1 VSGTVAYEPLL
12 LRNIDKPGSETIDV
26 YLAGGGYE
34 GLRRTLKEM
43 TPEKLLEE
51 VKASGLRGRGGAG
64 FPTGM
69 KWSFLPKTK
78 DKPRYLCV
86 NADESEP
93 GTFKDRLL
101 IERDPHLVL
110 EGIILASFAIESR
123 RAFFYIRGEFHK
135 GARLF
140 QKAVEEAT
148 ARGFLGKN
156 ILGSGFDL
164 DVTVYRGAGAY
175 ICGEETALLESLE
188 GKRGLPRIKPPFP
201 AIVGLY
207 GCPTII
213 NNVETLANVTLI
225 AERGAAWYAGLG
237 RPPKNTGPKL
247 YCVSGHVKR
256 PGVYEAALGIP
267 LMELI
272 NDRAGGL
279 LRADRKLKAVIPG
292 GSSMRILPAAKCDV
306 LMDFDSL
313 VAAGS
318 MLGSA
323 GVVVMDDSTCMVGAL
338 LNLAAFYAHE
348 SCGQCTPCRE
358 GTGWFVKILTRLERG
373 EGRAEDVDL
382 LIDVASRVE
391 GNTICPFG
399 EAIAWPIDSY
409 VKTFRAEFEEHV
421 TRRGCP
427 IGAGAFA
434 LQAASATGH

>member
-1 VSGTVAYEPLL
+1 MPFEPILT
-12 LRNIDKPGSETIDV
+12 RNIRKPGSETIDV
-26 YLAGGGYE
+26 YMASGGYQ
-34 GLRRTLKEM
+34 GLRRALKEF
-43 TPEKLLEE
+43 TPEKLTEE

-101 IERDPHLVL
+101 IEKDPHLVL
-110 EGIILASFAIESR
+110 EGIILSAYAIESSL
-123 RAFFYIRGEFHK
+123 AFFYVRGEFHQ
-135 GARLF
+135 GCRTF
-140 QKAVEEAT
+140 EKAVQEAY
-148 ARGFLGKN
+148 AKGFLGKN

-164 DVTVYRGAGAY
+164 DIIIYRGAGAY

-188 GKRGLPRIKPPFP
+188 GKRGYPRIKPPFP

-225 AERGAAWYAGLG
+225 AERGAAWFASIG

-247 YCVSGHVKR
+247 FCLSGHVKR
-256 PGVYEAALGIP
+256 PGVFEAPLGVP
-267 LMELI
+267 FLELL
-272 NDRAGGL
+272 NEYAGGMKHP
-279 LRADRKLKAVIPG
+279 DRPLKAAVPG

-313 VAAGS
+313 AAAGTL
-318 MLGSA
+318 LGSA
-323 GVVVMDDSTCMVGAL
+323 GGFVMDSGTCIVWAL
-338 LNLAAFYAHE
+338 HNVARFYAHE

-358 GTGWFVKILTRLERG
+358 GTGWLVKILARLERG
-373 EGRAEDVDL
+373 DGHPGDVDL
-382 LIDVASRVE
+382 LAGIAGKIE
-391 GNTICPFG
+391 GNTVCPFG
-399 EAIAWPIDSY
+399 EAIAWPVESY
-409 VKTFRAEFEEHV
+409 VRVFREEFEEHA
-421 TRRGCP
+421 RAKACP
-427 IGAGAFA
+427 MK
-434 LQAASATGH
+434 AAAAR

>member
-1 VSGTVAYEPLL
+1 MANEPLL
-12 LRNIDKPGSETIDV
+12 LRNIAKPGSETIET
-26 YLAGGGYE
+26 YRASGGYE
-34 GLRRTLKEM
+34 GLRRVLKVL
-43 TPEKLLEE
+43 PPDKFLEE

-101 IERDPHLVL
+101 IEKDPHLVL
-110 EGIILASFAIESR
+110 EGIIASAYAIESR
-123 RAFFYIRGEFHK
+123 TAFFYIRGEFHK
-135 GARLF
+135 GARVF
-140 QKAVEEAT
+140 EKAVEEAY
-148 ARGFLGKN
+148 AQGFLGKN

-164 DVTVYRGAGAY
+164 DVVVYRGAGAY

-225 AERGAAWYAGLG
+225 AERGAAWYAGIG

-272 NDRAGGL
+272 NERAGGML
-279 LRADRKLKAVIPG
+279 HADRPLKAVIPG

-313 VAAGS
+313 AAAGTL
-318 MLGSA
+318 LGSA
-323 GVVVMDDSTCMVGAL
+323 GVVVMDSDTCMVGAL
-338 LNLAAFYAHE
+338 LNLARFYAHE

-358 GTGWFVKILTRLERG
+358 GTGWFVKVLERMERG
-373 EGRAEDVDL
+373 EGRREDVDL
-382 LIDVASRVE
+382 LIDVAARVE

-399 EAIAWPIDSY
+399 EAIAWPVDSY
-409 VKTFRAEFEEHV
+409 VKTFRDEFLEHV
-421 TRRGCP
+421 ARRGCP
-427 IGAGAFA
+427 LKAPVS
-434 LQAASATGH
+434 AAH

>member
-1 VSGTVAYEPLL
+1 MPYEPLL
-12 LRNIDKPGSETIDV
+12 LRNIARPGSETLEV
-26 YLAGGGYE
+26 TLAAGGYQ
-34 GLRRTLKEM
+34 GLRRALKEF
-43 TPEKLLEE
+43 TPEKLVEE

-64 FPTGM
+64 FATGV
-69 KWSFLPKTK
+69 KWGFLPKTK

-101 IERDPHLVL
+101 IEKDPHLVL
-110 EGIILASFAIESR
+110 EGIILSAFAIECHT
-123 RAFFYIRGEFHK
+123 AFFYIRGEFQK
-135 GARLF
+135 GARIF
-140 QKAVEEAT
+140 QRAVDEAY
-148 ARGFLGKN
+148 AKGFLGKN

-164 DVTVYRGAGAY
+164 DLIIYRGAGAY

-225 AERGAAWYAGLG
+225 AERGAAWYAGIG
-237 RPPKNTGPKL
+237 RPKNTGPKL
-247 YCVSGHVKR
+247 YCLSGHVKR
-256 PGVYEAALGIP
+256 PGVYEAPLGVP

-272 NDRAGGL
+272 NDHAGGL
-279 LRADRKLKAVIPG
+279 LRADRPLKAVVPG
-292 GSSMRILPAAKCDV
+292 GSSMRILPASKCDV

-323 GVVVMDDSTCMVGAL
+323 AVIVMDDGTCMVQAL
-338 LNLAAFYAHE
+338 LNLARFYAHE

-358 GTGWFVKILTRLERG
+358 GTGWFVKTLSRLE
-373 EGRAEDVDL
+373 EGRGRPEDVDL
-382 LIDVASRVE
+382 LVDVANRVE

-399 EAIAWPIDSY
+399 EAIAWPVQSY
-409 VKTFRAEFEEHV
+409 VKTFRGEYEEHV
-421 TRRGCP
+421 ARKACP
-427 IGAGAFA
+427 M
-434 LQAASATGH
+434 AAATAR

>member
-1 VSGTVAYEPLL
+1 MAYESLL
-12 LRNIDKPGSETIDV
+12 LRNIEHPESHTIEA
-26 YLAGGGYE
+26 YTAAGGYQ
-34 GLRRTLKEM
+34 GLRKTLKEQA
-43 TPEKLLEE
+43 PESVVEA

-64 FPTGM
+64 FPTGV
-69 KWSFLPKTK
+69 KWGFLPKNN
-78 DKPRYLCV
+78 DQPRYLCV

-101 IERDPHLVL
+101 IEKDPHLVL
-110 EGIILASFAIESR
+110 EGIIISAYAIQCHTT
-123 RAFFYIRGEFHK
+123 FFYIRGEFHN
-135 GARLF
+135 GTRVF
-140 QKAVEEAT
+140 QKAIDEAY
-148 ARGFLGKN
+148 AGGYLGKN

-164 DVTVYRGAGAY
+164 EVIIYRGAGAY

-225 AERGAAWYAGLG
+225 AERGAEWYTGIG
-237 RPPKNTGPKL
+237 RPKNTGPKL

-256 PGVYEAALGIP
+256 PGVYEAPLGTP

-272 NDRAGGL
+272 NERAGGIL
-279 LRADRKLKAVIPG
+279 HADRPLKAVVPG
-292 GSSMRILPAAKCDV
+292 GSSMRILPASRCDV

-313 VAAGS
+313 MAAGS

-323 GVVVMDDSTCMVGAL
+323 GVIVMDSSTCIVGAL
-338 LNLAAFYAHE
+338 LNLARFYAHE

-358 GTGWFVKILTRLERG
+358 GTGWFVKILERLERG
-373 EGRAEDVDL
+373 EGLPQDPDL
-382 LIDVASRVE
+382 LADVANRVE

-399 EAIAWPIDSY
+399 EAIAWPVQSY
-409 VKTFRAEFEEHV
+409 VKEFREEFDQHA
-421 TRRGCP
+421 TRRECP
-427 IGAGAFA
+427 DAVTVGA
-434 LQAASATGH
+434 

>member
-1 VSGTVAYEPLL
+1 MAYEPLL
-12 LRNIDKPGSETIDV
+12 LRNASRPGSETMEAC
-26 YLAGGGYE
+26 LASGGYQA
-34 GLRRTLKEM
+34 LRRVLKEF
-43 TPEKLLEE
+43 TPEKFVEE
-51 VKASGLRGRGGAG
+51 VKQSGLRGRGGAG

-69 KWSFLPKTK
+69 KWGFLPKTK

-110 EGIILASFAIESR
+110 EGIVLSAYAIECR
-123 RAFFYIRGEFHK
+123 TAFFYIRGEFHQ
-135 GARLF
+135 GYRAF
-140 QKAVEEAT
+140 QRAVDEAH
-148 ARGFLGKN
+148 AKGFLGKN
-156 ILGSGFDL
+156 ILGSGYDL
-164 DVTVYRGAGAY
+164 DVILYRGAGAY

-201 AIVGLY
+201 AVVGLY

-225 AERGAAWYAGLG
+225 GERGASWFAGIG

-256 PGVYEAALGIP
+256 PGVYEAPLGIP
-267 LMELI
+267 LRELI
-272 NDRAGGL
+272 DDRAGGM
-279 LRADRKLKAVIPG
+279 LRPDRPLKAVVPG
-292 GSSMRILPAAKCDV
+292 GSSMRILPAARCDV

-323 GVVVMDDSTCMVGAL
+323 GVIVMDAGACIVGAL
-338 LNLAAFYAHE
+338 LNLARFYAHE

-358 GTGWFVKILTRLERG
+358 GTGWFVKILKRLEAG
-373 EGRAEDVDL
+373 EGRPGDTEL
-382 LIDVASRVE
+382 LESVAGRVE

-399 EAIAWPIDSY
+399 EAIAWPVQSY
-409 VKTFRAEFEEHV
+409 VKEFRQEFEDHIA
-421 TRRGCP
+421 RRACP
-427 IGAGAFA
+427 M
-434 LQAASATGH
+434 AAAAAR